1 MNSGNAIFI
10 PNIVLDVSISLTS
23 RITRGRNQMRLSI
36 DSLAS
41 RVQQSVSAV
50 E

>member
-1 MNSGNAIFI
+1 ME
-10 PNIVLDVSISLTS
+10 VEVSTLATSL
-23 RITRGRNQMRLSI
+23 ITLGRNQIRLSI
-36 DSLAS
+36 DSFAS